1 MEASFIS
8 WRVEGEVG
16 VLTLNRPQSRNAL
29 SRAVLSELGAHLAM
43 LVGHSEVRALVIRGE
58 GKMFCAGAD
67 IAEMQGLSPA
77 EAESFARLGQRIFS
91 ALEQLPIP
99 VVALVHGGAFGGG
112 LELALACDIR
122 FAATGTQFALPEVGL
137 GINPGFGGTF
147 RLPRT
152 IGLGRALPMML
163 LGERIAADEA
173 LAYGLVSRVVPE
185 EELVAAGM
193 ELAKRL
199 AGQSAS
205 AVAAIKRLAYAG
217 VGSDPQRAQTLEAAQ
232 FGLCFATPD
241 AREGMAAFREKRKPE
256 FGGSK
261 PM

>member
-1 MEASFIS
+1 MID

-16 VLTLNRPQSRNAL
+16 VLTLDRPQSRNAL
-29 SRAVLSELGAHLAM
+29 SRAVLSEFGARLAM
-43 LVGHSEVRALVIRGE
+43 LVGNTDVRALVIRGE

-122 FAATGTQFALPEVGL
+122 LAATDAQFALPEVGL
-137 GINPGFGGTF
+137 GINPGFGGTS
-147 RLPRT
+147 RLPRA
-152 IGLGRALPMML
+152 IGLGRALHMML
-163 LGERIAADEA
+163 LGERIDAEQAFS
-173 LAYGLVSRVVPE
+173 YGLVSQVVPAA
-185 EELVAAGM
+185 ELLAAGM
-193 ELAKRL
+193 ALAQRL

-217 VGSDPQRAQTLEAAQ
+217 VGMDPVRAQALEASQ
-232 FGLCFATPD
+232 FGLCFAAPD
-241 AREGMAAFREKRKPE
+241 AREGMAAFREKRKPQ
-256 FGGSK
+256 FGRTK
-261 PM
+261 PV